1 MHLQI
6 RMCPAINELA
16 FPYVVDQV
24 LVRDLGLKHLLLCS
38 FDSDSR
44 TSACIAPVVEPRP
57 RNYQYSGAIHSDMRS
72 TAADPLGHLGL
83 SETLGHRRSY

>member
-24 LVRDLGLKHLLLCS
+24 LVRDLGLREH
-38 FDSDSR
+38 FFGM
-44 TSACIAPVVEPRP
+44 AYP
-57 RNYQYSGAIHSDMRS
+57 G
-72 TAADPLGHLGL
+72 TAVATPWQRLVIGKA
-83 SETLGHRRSY
+83 E